1 LIIRNQ
7 QLIRLKTLLIPS
19 IHRIFSGKRKSR
31 PVSIGQV
38 AKILI
43 KCLAEPIE
51 NVITFA
57 FTKQNSMQK
66 QRIAVVMGG
75 DSGEYDISIQSAKVT
90 CQQIDNMKYAVYP
103 VLIHN
108 NEWAYVAPDGS
119 HMQVDRNDFSITTAG
134 EKVTFD
140 AIFIAIHGTPGEDG
154 KLQGYFEML
163 GIPFTTCDSITS
175 AITFSKYFTNDL
187 AITYGIKVPKTFLL
201 RLGRP
206 YDSKVLSEA
215 LGFPFF
221 IKPNKAGSSVGVSK
235 VYQHDEVEPAIQK
248 AFIHDNEVLMQQFA
262 KGRELACGV
271 YSVNGEIKV
280 LPVTEI
286 ISAKDF
292 FDYEAKYS
300 EGMAREITPAPISS
314 AETAECHRMTAY
326 LYEKFNC
333 RGIVRF
339 DYFLDNGEFWFLE
352 VNTVPG
358 LSEGSI
364 VPKQAAAA
372 GISMK
377 ALFSQLIV
385 EALAK

>member
-1 LIIRNQ
+1 
-7 QLIRLKTLLIPS
+7 
-19 IHRIFSGKRKSR
+19 
-31 PVSIGQV
+31 
-38 AKILI
+38 
-43 KCLAEPIE
+43 
-51 NVITFA
+51 
-57 FTKQNSMQK
+57 MQK

-90 CQQIDNMKYAVYP
+90 CRQIDSEKYEVFP

-108 NEWAYVAPDGS
+108 NEWAYIAPDGS
-119 HMQVDRNDFSITTAG
+119 HRPVDRYDFSILSAG
-134 EKVTFD
+134 EKVKFD

-187 AITYGIKVPKTFLL
+187 AITYGIKVPKTFLV
-201 RLGRP
+201 RRGRP
-206 YDSKVLSEA
+206 YDARTMSDV

-221 IKPNKAGSSVGVSK
+221 IKPNKGGSSVGVSK
-235 VYQHDEVEPAIQK
+235 VYHLDEVEAAMQK
-248 AFIHDNEVLMQQFA
+248 AFVHDDEVLLQQFA

-271 YSVNGEIKV
+271 YSRNGEVKV

-286 ISAKDF
+286 ISTKDF
-292 FDYEAKYS
+292 FDYEAKYI
-300 EGMAREITPAPISS
+300 EGMAREITPALISS
-314 AETAECHRMTAY
+314 AETAECQRMTAY

-339 DYFLDNGEFWFLE
+339 DYFLDNGDFWFLE

-377 ALFSQLIV
+377 ELFSQLIE
-385 EALAK
+385 EALAR

>member
-1 LIIRNQ
+1 M
-7 QLIRLKTLLIPS
+7 K
-19 IHRIFSGKRKSR
+19 KK
-31 PVSIGQV
+31 
-38 AKILI
+38 
-43 KCLAEPIE
+43 
-51 NVITFA
+51 
-57 FTKQNSMQK
+57 
-66 QRIAVVMGG
+66 IAVVMGG

-90 CQQIDNMKYAVYP
+90 CRQIDSEKYDVYP
-103 VLIHN
+103 VLIHK
-108 NEWAYVAPDGS
+108 NEWAFVTSDGS
-119 HMQVDRNDFSITTAG
+119 HLPVDRYDFSISPDGT
-134 EKVTFD
+134 KIKFD

-187 AITYGIKVPKTFLL
+187 AITYGINVPKTFLV
-201 RLGRP
+201 RRGRTF
-206 YDSKVLSEA
+206 DAKTIANE

-221 IKPNKAGSSVGVSK
+221 IKPNKAGSSVGVTK
-235 VYQHDEVEPAIQK
+235 VYKLDEVDEAIRK
-248 AFIHDNEVLMQQFA
+248 AFAHDDEVLLQQFA

-271 YSVNGEIKV
+271 YSLKGEIKV

-292 FDYEAKYS
+292 FDYEAKYT
-300 EGMAREITPAPISS
+300 EGMAQEITPANITE
-314 AETAECHRMTAY
+314 AETAECRRMTAY
-326 LYEKFNC
+326 LYDKFNC

-339 DYFLDNGEFWFLE
+339 DYFLDGSEFLFLE

-377 ALFSQLIV
+377 ELFSQLI
-385 EALAK
+385 EESLSR

>member
-1 LIIRNQ
+1 
-7 QLIRLKTLLIPS
+7 
-19 IHRIFSGKRKSR
+19 
-31 PVSIGQV
+31 
-38 AKILI
+38 
-43 KCLAEPIE
+43 
-51 NVITFA
+51 
-57 FTKQNSMQK
+57 MQK
-66 QRIAVVMGG
+66 KRIAVVMGG

-90 CQQIDNMKYAVYP
+90 CAQIDSGKYEVYP
-103 VLIHN
+103 VLIHSN
-108 NEWAYVAPDGS
+108 VWAYVAPDGR
-119 HMQVDRNDFSITTAG
+119 QVPVDRYDFSIALEG
-134 EKVTFD
+134 QKVKFD

-187 AITYGIKVPKTFLL
+187 AITYGIKVPKTFMV
-201 RLGRP
+201 RRGRP
-206 YDSKVLSEA
+206 YDAKLMAEA

-235 VYQHDEVEPAIQK
+235 VYQPDEVDRAIQK
-248 AFIHDNEVLMQQFA
+248 AFVHDDEVLLQQFA

-271 YSVNGEIKV
+271 YSRNGEIKV

-286 ISAKDF
+286 ISTKDF
-292 FDYEAKYS
+292 FDYEAKYV
-300 EGMAREITPAPISS
+300 EGMAREITPAPLSA
-314 AETAECHRMTAY
+314 AETAECRKMTAY

-339 DYFLDNGEFWFLE
+339 DYFMDNGEFSFLE

-377 ALFSQLIV
+377 DLFSQLIE
-385 EALAK
+385 EALSR

>member
-1 LIIRNQ
+1 M
-7 QLIRLKTLLIPS
+7 KK
-19 IHRIFSGKRKSR
+19 H
-31 PVSIGQV
+31 
-38 AKILI
+38 
-43 KCLAEPIE
+43 
-51 NVITFA
+51 
-57 FTKQNSMQK
+57 
-66 QRIAVVMGG
+66 IAVVMGG

-90 CQQIDNMKYAVYP
+90 CQKIDSDKYNVYP
-103 VLIHN
+103 ILIHK
-108 NEWAYVAPDGS
+108 NEWAFVTKDGS
-119 HMQVDRNDFSITTAG
+119 HLPVDRSDFSISPDG
-134 EKVTFD
+134 IKIKFD

-175 AITFSKYFTNDL
+175 AITFSKYFSNDL
-187 AITYGIKVPKTFLL
+187 AVTYGIKVPKTYMI
-201 RLGRP
+201 RRGREFNIKAI
-206 YDSKVLSEA
+206 SGE

-221 IKPNKAGSSVGVSK
+221 IKPNKSGSSVGVTK
-235 VYQHDEVEPAIQK
+235 IYQISEVETAIQK
-248 AFIHDNEVLMQQFA
+248 AFEHDDEVLLQQFA

-271 YSVNGEIKV
+271 YSLKGKVIV

-292 FDYEAKYS
+292 FDYEAKYT
-300 EGMAREITPAPISS
+300 EGMAQEITPAQVTE
-314 AETAECHRMTAY
+314 AETIECQRMTAY
-326 LYEKFNC
+326 LYDKFNC

-339 DYFLDNGEFWFLE
+339 DYFLNNGEFLFLE

-377 ALFSQLIV
+377 DLFSQLIE
-385 EALAK
+385 EALSR

>member
-1 LIIRNQ
+1 MS
-7 QLIRLKTLLIPS
+7 LLLL
-19 IHRIFSGKRKSR
+19 
-31 PVSIGQV
+31 PV
-38 AKILI
+38 
-43 KCLAEPIE
+43 
-51 NVITFA
+51 
-57 FTKQNSMQK
+57 KQHIMQK
-66 QRIAVVMGG
+66 KRIAVVMGG

-90 CQQIDNMKYAVYP
+90 CQQIDSEKYDVYP

-108 NEWAYVAPDGS
+108 NEWAYMAPDGS
-119 HMQVDRNDFSITTAG
+119 HVPVDRYDFSISPAG
-134 EKVTFD
+134 EKMKFD

-163 GIPFTTCDSITS
+163 GIPYTTCDSITS

-187 AITYGIKVPKTFLL
+187 AITYGIKVLKTFLV
-201 RLGRP
+201 RRGRP
-206 YDSKVLSEA
+206 YDTKSLAEA

-221 IKPNKAGSSVGVSK
+221 IKPNKSGSSVGVSK
-235 VYQHDEVEPAIQK
+235 VYHMDEVDVAMQT
-248 AFIHDNEVLMQQFA
+248 AFVHDNEVLLQQFA

-271 YSVNGEIKV
+271 YSRNGEVKV

-286 ISAKDF
+286 ISTKDF

-300 EGMAREITPAPISS
+300 EGMAREITPAPISN
-314 AETAECHRMTAY
+314 AETAECQRMTAY

-339 DYFLDNGEFWFLE
+339 DYFLDNGDFWFLE

-364 VPKQAAAA
+364 VPRQAAAA

-377 ALFSQLIV
+377 ELFSQLIE
-385 EALAK
+385 EALAR

>member
-1 LIIRNQ
+1 M
-7 QLIRLKTLLIPS
+7 K
-19 IHRIFSGKRKSR
+19 K
-31 PVSIGQV
+31 
-38 AKILI
+38 
-43 KCLAEPIE
+43 
-51 NVITFA
+51 
-57 FTKQNSMQK
+57 
-66 QRIAVVMGG
+66 RIAVVMGG

-90 CQQIDNMKYAVYP
+90 CQQIDSGKYEVYP

-108 NEWAYVAPDGS
+108 NEWAFIAPDGS
-119 HMQVDRNDFSITTAG
+119 HVPVDRYDFSISPDG
-134 EKVTFD
+134 IKVKFD

-163 GIPFTTCDSITS
+163 GIPYTTCDSITS
-175 AITFSKYFTNDL
+175 AITFSKYFSNDL
-187 AITYGIKVPKTFLL
+187 AITYGIKVPKTFLV
-201 RLGRP
+201 RRGHSF
-206 YDSKVLSEA
+206 DAITISHE

-221 IKPNKAGSSVGVSK
+221 IKPNKSGSSVGVTK
-235 VYQHDEVEPAIQK
+235 IYHLNEVEAAMQK
-248 AFIHDNEVLMQQFA
+248 AFVHDDEVLLQQFA
-262 KGRELACGV
+262 SGRELACGV
-271 YSVNGEIKV
+271 YSINGEVIV

-300 EGMAREITPAPISS
+300 EGMAQEITPAAISEK
-314 AETAECHRMTAY
+314 ETRECQRMTSY
-326 LYEKFNC
+326 LYDKFNC

-339 DYFLDNGEFWFLE
+339 DYFLDGGEFCFLE

-377 ALFSQLIV
+377 ELFSQLIE
-385 EALAK
+385 EALKR

>member
-1 LIIRNQ
+1 
-7 QLIRLKTLLIPS
+7 
-19 IHRIFSGKRKSR
+19 
-31 PVSIGQV
+31 
-38 AKILI
+38 
-43 KCLAEPIE
+43 LAGPIE

-57 FTKQNSMQK
+57 SIYQHIMQK

-90 CQQIDNMKYAVYP
+90 SQKIDSEKYEVFP

-119 HMQVDRNDFSITTAG
+119 HRPVDRYDFSILLAG
-134 EKVTFD
+134 EKVKFD

-187 AITYGIKVPKTFLL
+187 AINYGIKVPKTFLV
-201 RLGRP
+201 RRGRP
-206 YDSKVLSEA
+206 YDARTISDV

-221 IKPNKAGSSVGVSK
+221 IKPNKGGSSVGVSK
-235 VYQHDEVEPAIQK
+235 VYHLDEVEAAMQK
-248 AFIHDNEVLMQQFA
+248 AFVHDDEVLLQQFA

-271 YSVNGEIKV
+271 YSRKGEVKV

-286 ISAKDF
+286 ISTKDF
-292 FDYEAKYS
+292 FDYEAKYI
-300 EGMAREITPAPISS
+300 EGMAWEITPALISS
-314 AETAECHRMTAY
+314 AETAECQRMTAY

-339 DYFLDNGEFWFLE
+339 DYFLDNGDFWFLE

-377 ALFSQLIV
+377 ELFSQLIE
-385 EALAK
+385 EALAR

>member
-1 LIIRNQ
+1 M
-7 QLIRLKTLLIPS
+7 K
-19 IHRIFSGKRKSR
+19 
-31 PVSIGQV
+31 
-38 AKILI
+38 
-43 KCLAEPIE
+43 
-51 NVITFA
+51 
-57 FTKQNSMQK
+57 KQ
-66 QRIAVVMGG
+66 IAVVMGG

-90 CQQIDNMKYAVYP
+90 CQQIDSEKYNVYP
-103 VLIHN
+103 VLIHK
-108 NEWAYVAPDGS
+108 NEWAFITPDGS
-119 HMQVDRNDFSITTAG
+119 HIPVDRYDFSISPDGA
-134 EKVTFD
+134 KIKFD

-187 AITYGIKVPKTFLL
+187 AITYGIKVPKTFLVK
-201 RLGRP
+201 RGRAF
-206 YDSKVLSEA
+206 DAKALANE

-221 IKPNKAGSSVGVSK
+221 IKPNKGGSSVGVTK
-235 VYQHDEVEPAIQK
+235 VYKLDEVDSALLK
-248 AFIHDNEVLMQQFA
+248 AFLHDDEALLQQFA

-271 YSVNGEIKV
+271 YRLKDEIKV

-292 FDYEAKYS
+292 FDYEAKYT
-300 EGMAREITPAPISS
+300 EGMAKEITPASITE
-314 AETAECHRMTAY
+314 AETTECQRITAY
-326 LYEKFNC
+326 LYDKFNC

-339 DYFLDNGEFWFLE
+339 DYFLNGSEFLFLE

-364 VPKQAAAA
+364 VPKQAVAA

-377 ALFSQLIV
+377 ELFSQLIE
-385 EALAK
+385 EALLR

>member
-1 LIIRNQ
+1 
-7 QLIRLKTLLIPS
+7 
-19 IHRIFSGKRKSR
+19 
-31 PVSIGQV
+31 
-38 AKILI
+38 
-43 KCLAEPIE
+43 
-51 NVITFA
+51 
-57 FTKQNSMQK
+57 MQK

-90 CQQIDNMKYAVYP
+90 CRQIDSEKYEVFP

-108 NEWAYVAPDGS
+108 NEWAYVAPDGR
-119 HMQVDRNDFSITTAG
+119 HRPVDRYDFSILLAG
-134 EKVTFD
+134 EKVKFD

-187 AITYGIKVPKTFLL
+187 AITYGIKVPKTFLV
-201 RLGRP
+201 RRGRP
-206 YDSKVLSEA
+206 YDARTISDV

-221 IKPNKAGSSVGVSK
+221 IKPNKGGSSVGVSK
-235 VYQHDEVEPAIQK
+235 VYHLDEVEAAMQK
-248 AFIHDNEVLMQQFA
+248 AFVHDDEVLLQQFA

-271 YSVNGEIKV
+271 YSRKGEVKV

-286 ISAKDF
+286 ISTKDF
-292 FDYEAKYS
+292 FDYEAKYI
-300 EGMAREITPAPISS
+300 EGMAWEITPALISS
-314 AETAECHRMTAY
+314 AETAECQRMTAY

-339 DYFLDNGEFWFLE
+339 DYFLDNGDFWFLE

-377 ALFSQLIV
+377 ELFSQLIE
-385 EALAK
+385 EALAR